1 MTPGI
6 RPLIAGNWKMNGTI
20 REAIALAE
28 AVGQGAPRGEADP
41 DLVVFPPFPHLHAVG
56 SILMGHGVA
65 MGAQTCHA
73 EPKGAHTGDVSA
85 AMLRDIGCAY
95 VLLGHSERRMNHHE
109 SDADVR
115 DKGAAAIMVGLVPVV
130 CVGETMA
137 QKAAGQSE
145 SVIQRQLQNSLP
157 DRFST
162 ARGVVAYEPDW
173 AIGTGKTPSEED
185 ITTIHALLRRLAPAG
200 TRLLYGG
207 SVKPG
212 NAPVILALPNV
223 DGVLV
228 GGASLAA
235 ADFLAI
241 AAAAALREA

>member
-1 MTPGI
+1 M
-6 RPLIAGNWKMNGTI
+6 
-20 REAIALAE
+20 
-28 AVGQGAPRGEADP
+28 
-41 DLVVFPPFPHLHAVG
+41 VVMSSSL
-56 SILMGHGVA
+56 GVL
-65 MGAQTCHA
+65 
-73 EPKGAHTGDVSA
+73 P
-85 AMLRDIGCAY
+85 
-95 VLLGHSERRMNHHE
+95 
-109 SDADVR
+109 
-115 DKGAAAIMVGLVPVV
+115 VP
-130 CVGETMA
+130 MA

-157 DRFST
+157 DRFAT

-173 AIGTGKTPSEED
+173 AIGTGKTPCEED

>member
-28 AVGQGAPRGEADP
+28 AIGQGAPRGEADP
-41 DLVVFPPFPHLHAVG
+41 DLVIFPPFLHLHAVG
-56 SILMGHGVA
+56 STLMGHGVA
-65 MGAQTCHA
+65 MGAQTCHP

-95 VLLGHSERRMNHHE
+95 VLVGHSERRLNHHE

-115 DKGAAAIMVGLVPVV
+115 DQGAAAIVAGLVPVL
-130 CVGETMA
+130 CLGETMA

-145 SVIQRQLQNSLP
+145 SIIQRQLQNSLP
-157 DRFST
+157 DGFSA

-173 AIGTGKTPSEED
+173 AIGTGRTPSEED

-200 TRLLYGG
+200 TRLL
-207 SVKPG
+207 
-212 NAPVILALPNV
+212 
-223 DGVLV
+223 

-241 AAAAALREA
+241 AAAAS